1 MKTKALF
8 TAALLL
14 AAMTVAP
21 AAWGDTITK
30 TYRFS
35 GSMSGVTCQGY
46 FYEEGKTGAH
56 YICYP
61 SEWTSGTTSSIHAT
75 LADGITI
82 NIASSNSEIFV
93 HNGLAVAGNVTVTV
107 GGGTQHNYYIWHVE
121 LYNSANQAAINE
133 YNWGA
138 DVESTHTFSKTINPG
153 YFYKLVVTYSADDIY
168 LISDSSTIISGVEDE
183 YAYTGSRITPV
194 PTEVTCNG
202 RVLTKGTHYT
212 LNYSSNT
219 AVGEGRVIVN
229 AISPYHGYAL
239 KDFTI
244 YDPTSVPLEW
254 AAGSTVE
261 VTEDYITPNP
271 ISVTGTGN
279 VTLRIA
285 DGVTLTA
292 QRGITIPDGATLTME
307 GPGSLT
313 VSNSDGEIGTQ
324 GDPDGGNGST
334 GSTGISGSFIVK
346 DGTVKVTGGAGGMG
360 GVGRYGTYG
369 TVVGYGTGGVGGNGG
384 IGISGSL
391 IVKGGTVNINGGT
404 GGNGGA
410 SQGGTSGNGGNGG
423 IGISGSLSVNGGT
436 VLVCGGFRGNRG
448 EAERHKGSN
457 GTDGV
462 GVSGLVTCTAD
473 GYVIQESGNKNT
485 WTELSSGSTSTMRY
499 VRVIELTHLAIAH
512 QAAFAG
518 HTRYWATFY
527 HPYSNYQLP
536 AGAQAFMMDS
546 GHTLYRVGDGSVIPS
561 DCAVIIMT
569 EASALTGVSGGSGT
583 LTLTATD
590 ATAPSVSGNILQGK
604 GAATPVSS
612 LGLQAGQKVYVLG
625 QSGGTVGFF
634 QFTGTTLPAGKAYY
648 VQ

>member
-14 AAMTVAP
+14 AALTVAP

-30 TYRFS
+30 TYKFS

-61 SEWTSGTTSSIHAT
+61 SEWTYGTTSSIHAT

-82 NIASSNSEIFV
+82 NSASSNSEIFV
-93 HNGLAVAGNVTVTV
+93 QNGLAVAGNVTVTV

-153 YFYKLVVTYSADDIY
+153 YFYKLVITYSTEDIY
-168 LISDSSTIISGVEDE
+168 LINDSSTIISGVEDE

-194 PTEVTCNG
+194 PTEVVCNG

-219 AVGEGRVIVN
+219 AVGEGSVIVN

-292 QRGITIPDGATLTME
+292 ERGITIPDGATLTME

-313 VSNSDGEIGTQ
+313 VTNSDGERGTQ
-324 GDPDGGNGST
+324 GDPNGGPGST

-360 GVGRYGTYG
+360 GVGRYGTSG

-410 SQGGTSGNGGNGG
+410 SLEGTGGNGGIGG

-436 VLVCGGFRGNRG
+436 VLVCGGFRGNGG
-448 EAERHKGSN
+448 EAERHN
-457 GTDGV
+457 GRIGTNGV

-473 GYVIQESGNKNT
+473 GYVIQESDNKNT

-527 HPYSNYQLP
+527 HPYWNFALP
-536 AGAQAFMMDS
+536 AGAQAFTMDS
-546 GHTLYRVGDGSVIPS
+546 EHTLYRVGDGSVVPS
-561 DCAVIIMT
+561 DCAVVIMA
-569 EASALTGVSGGSGT
+569 EESALTDVSGGSGT
-583 LTLTATD
+583 LTLTSTS
-590 ATAPSVSGNILQGK
+590 ATAPSVSGNILRGES
-604 GAATPVSS
+604 AATSASTLVSGS
-612 LGLQAGQKVYVLG
+612 QKVYVLG
-625 QSGGTVGFF
+625 ASGGTAGFF
-634 QFTGTTLPAGKAYY
+634 EFSGNDVPAGKAYY
-648 VQ
+648 IE